1 MITKLMGALL
11 FLLGLVMIII
21 ATLAILG
28 ISPPSGALERLGV
41 FGGGLLLCV
50 MGYLMAREKLGA
62 PD

>member
-11 FLLGLVMIII
+11 FLAGLLMLII
-21 ATLAILG
+21 AMLAMLG
-28 ISPPSGALERLGV
+28 VTPPAGLLERLLV